1 MSLILEA
8 LKKSEAQRRLGEA
21 PSLGTPFTATR
32 RRRGPLPWIT
42 LGVVLVA
49 AGAGWWLLRPHTRL
63 AETAAPT
70 PAPVNDA
77 RAAADAKARIQPA
90 PSANVPAQRPAE
102 AHAPPIAVIAPP
114 GPQAAATQHNAPPVA
129 GATTPVAP
137 NHALWAP
144 PLAVAVEPP
153 RPVPTAPKTAEPK
166 DTAKSEA
173 ARAPPPAAA
182 ATPNASAPAPVPAQA
197 SAPGSAEPAI
207 PTVDDLAF
215 DLRRDLPDLPIT
227 MQVYSNDPT
236 RRFILVDGE
245 RKKEGDSIR
254 DVAVREIRSNGVV
267 LEFRGQ
273 RFLLPRPGS

>member
-32 RRRGPLPWIT
+32 RRRSPLPWIT

-49 AGAGWWLLRPHTRL
+49 AGAGWWLLRPHARL
-63 AETAAPT
+63 AETAAAT
-70 PAPVNDA
+70 APANGA

-90 PSANVPAQRPAE
+90 APASVPAQRPTE

-114 GPQAAATQHNAPPVA
+114 TPSPAATPHRAPPV
-129 GATTPVAP
+129 TDEITSIPP
-137 NHALWAP
+137 NTAL
-144 PLAVAVEPP
+144 
-153 RPVPTAPKTAEPK
+153 
-166 DTAKSEA
+166 S
-173 ARAPPPAAA
+173 APPPKRPYPHRLGLLSRRRKRPTRTKPRR
-182 ATPNASAPAPVPAQA
+182 ATLRARRRRQQRRRLPQPRHPAPAQA
-197 SAPGSAEPAI
+197 SPPASAEPAI
-207 PTVDDLAF
+207 PTVDELAF

-227 MQVYSNDPT
+227 MQVYSSDPT

-245 RKKEGDSIR
+245 RKKEGDAIR